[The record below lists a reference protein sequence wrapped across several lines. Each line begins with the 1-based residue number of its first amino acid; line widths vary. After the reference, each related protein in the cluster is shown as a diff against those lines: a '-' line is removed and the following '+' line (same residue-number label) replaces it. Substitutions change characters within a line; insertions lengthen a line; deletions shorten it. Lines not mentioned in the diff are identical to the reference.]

1 MWVHGAE
8 VQPWWRRKYNYTTP
22 EELEVAK
29 GESEIRIAFWQ
40 DLTKQLNENVQF
52 VFVSKYFAEEVM
64 GDIEYR
70 FAENQYTVIHNP
82 IDTEIF
88 NYVKKDVSQRKKI
101 LSIRPYASAKYAN
114 DLSVKAILELSKK
127 PYFSELEFKMIG
139 DGKLFD
145 EILEPLRKFDNVI
158 IQRGFLKQ
166 NEIADLHKEYGV
178 FLTPTR
184 MDAQGVSRDE
194 AMASGL
200 VPVTNAVAAIPEFV
214 DGKCG
219 ILAPKND
226 YLEMAKGIEEIVR
239 KSLRLCL
246 KIAPKG

>member
-1 MWVHGAE
+1 
-8 VQPWWRRKYNYTTP
+8 
-22 EELEVAK
+22 
-29 GESEIRIAFWQ
+29 
-40 DLTKQLNENVQF
+40 
-52 VFVSKYFAEEVM
+52 
-64 GDIEYR
+64 
-70 FAENQYTVIHNP
+70 
-82 IDTEIF
+82 
-88 NYVKKDVSQRKKI
+88 
-101 LSIRPYASAKYAN
+101 
-114 DLSVKAILELSKK
+114 
-127 PYFSELEFKMIG
+127 MIG

-226 YLEMAKGIEEIVR
+226 YLEMAKGIEEIVNSTEKFTVMSENCSQR
-239 KSLRLCL
+239 VKAQTSARLIINAEL
-246 KIAPKG
+246 VLFNEI